1 MPSPTTE
8 QVKEKLDIVQFMR
21 EYVQLTPAG
30 KNFKG
35 LCPFHREKT
44 PSFSVSPERQTWHC
58 FGCNLGGDIFSFLM
72 RHENIEFGEA
82 LRILAEKAGVELRRL
97 NPAEYKFAGL
107 LHDINAAAK
116 NFFIE
121 QLKQS
126 PVAEKYLAERGLK
139 QETIA
144 EFELGFAPNGQEA
157 LILRLLKQKFAPED
171 IVRAGLAIQT
181 ERGSRFDR
189 FRGRI
194 MFPIHDHFGKPV
206 GFSGRIMPQFD
217 DGKMGKY
224 VNSPETPVFNKS
236 KLLYGYHITKS
247 HIRDAGWVFLVE
259 GQMDLLMS
267 YQAGV
272 KNVAASSGTALT
284 ADHLRTLRRATDQ
297 LIIGF
302 DSDDAGVEATE
313 RAIDLAAAADF
324 GVKVARFGEYKDPAD
339 AAAAGLRLAE
349 AGSVANAEAGAD
361 ILQKAIAEAVP
372 APEFYFEKYLPSV
385 ALAQRGLPHQRDRK
399 FITALRAVVG
409 KLKMMASAVERDT
422 WFKAL
427 AKRTG
432 IEERVLLE
440 EAERAEV
447 KTPSV
452 ARPADGQDAV
462 PETADRPVSRW
473 DLLSEKLVAACMAK
487 KDFVDLG
494 EHAEYLTADYRLLY
508 DLFRKGDR
516 KAQDGRLD
524 ELMNLVMLRSEH
536 LEDEEFSALKGYLHG
551 EYVKAR
557 RRELIQRIK
566 LAEAEGNDADEE
578 SARQEMKML
587 PVA

>member
-1 MPSPTTE
+1 M
-8 QVKEKLDIVQFMR
+8 QFVR
-21 EYVQLTPAG
+21 GYVELTPAG

-35 LCPFHREKT
+35 RCPFHREKT
-44 PSFSVSPERQTWHC
+44 PSFMVSPERQTWHC

-97 NPAEYKFAGL
+97 NPGEYKIAGL

-121 QLKQS
+121 QLKRS
-126 PVAEKYLAERGLK
+126 PVAEKYLAERGMQ

-144 EFELGFAPNGQEA
+144 EFEIGFAPNGQEA
-157 LILRLLKQKFAPED
+157 LILHLLKMKFAPED

-181 ERGSRFDR
+181 DRGSRFDR

-206 GFSGRIMPQFD
+206 GFSGRILPQFD
-217 DGKMGKY
+217 TGEMGKY

-236 KLLYGYHITKS
+236 KLLYGYHITKP
-247 HIRDAGWVFLVE
+247 HIREAGWAFLVE

-297 LIIGF
+297 LVVGF
-302 DSDDAGVEATE
+302 DSDEAGIEATE
-313 RAIDLAAAADF
+313 RAIDLAASADF

-339 AAAAGLRLAE
+339 AAVAGAE
-349 AGSVANAEAGAD
+349 A
-361 ILQKAIAEAVP
+361 LQKMIAAAVP
-372 APEFYFEKYLPSV
+372 APEFYFEKYLPFD
-385 ALAQRGLPHQRDRK
+385 AAQGKPTHTQRDRK
-399 FITALRAVVG
+399 FLMAVRAVVG
-409 KLKMMASAVERDT
+409 KLKMLASPVERDT

-427 AKRTG
+427 SKRLG
-432 IEERVLLE
+432 IDERVLLE
-440 EAERAEV
+440 EAERIEV
-447 KTPSV
+447 KTP
-452 ARPADGQDAV
+452 AAPRPADGAEPV
-462 PETADRPVSRW
+462 PGDADRPISRW
-473 DLLSEKLVAACMAK
+473 DLLSERLVSACLARGDMNA
-487 KDFVDLG
+487 LG

-516 KAQDGRLD
+516 KAQDARLD
-524 ELMNLVMLRSEH
+524 ELMNLAMLRSEG
-536 LEDEEFSALKGYLHG
+536 LDDEEFSALKGYVHG

-557 RRELIQRIK
+557 RRELIARIK
-566 LAEAEGNDADEE
+566 RAEEEGNEAAIA
-578 SARQEMKML
+578 SAHEEMKAL
-587 PVA
+587 PAV

>member
-1 MPSPTTE
+1 MPALRAFFFRGYSSTVPSTTTE
-8 QVKEKLDIVQFMR
+8 QIKEKLDVAQFIR

-44 PSFSVSPERQTWHC
+44 PSFMVSPERQTWHC
-58 FGCNLGGDIFSFLM
+58 FGCNLGGDIFAFLM

-116 NFFIE
+116 NFFRE
-121 QLKQS
+121 ELGRSQAAQ
-126 PVAEKYLAERGLK
+126 KYLTERGMK
-139 QETIA
+139 PETIA
-144 EFELGFAPNGQEA
+144 EFEVGFAPNQQEA
-157 LILRLLKQKFAPED
+157 LVMHLLKMKFAPDD

-181 ERGSRFDR
+181 DRGSRFDR

-206 GFSGRIMPQFD
+206 GFSGRILPQFD
-217 DGKMGKY
+217 TGEMGKY

-236 KLLYGYHITKS
+236 KLLYGFHITKS
-247 HIRDAGWVFLVE
+247 YIREAGFAFLVE

-284 ADHLRTLRRATDQ
+284 VDHLRTLRRATDQ
-297 LIIGF
+297 LVIGF
-302 DSDDAGVEATE
+302 DSDEAGVEATE
-313 RAIDLAAAADF
+313 RAIDLAAQADF
-324 GVKVARFGEYKDPAD
+324 GIKVARFGQYKDPAD
-339 AAAAGLRLAE
+339 AAVADPEALRKMIAA
-349 AGSVANAEAGAD
+349 
-361 ILQKAIAEAVP
+361 AVP
-372 APEFYFEKYLPSV
+372 APEFYFEKYLPKAPADRRARGFLV
-385 ALAQRGLPHQRDRK
+385 AV
-399 FITALRAVVG
+399 RAVVG

-427 AKRTG
+427 SRRLG
-432 IEERVLLE
+432 IDERVLLE
-440 EAERAEV
+440 EAERIDVKGPTAGKAAEA
-447 KTPSV
+447 PD
-452 ARPADGQDAV
+452 ADANV
-462 PETADRPVSRW
+462 DRPVARW
-473 DLLSEKLVAACMAK
+473 DLLSERLVAACMAK
-487 KDFVDLG
+487 KNFIDLG

-516 KAQDGRLD
+516 KAQDARLD
-524 ELMNLVMLRSEH
+524 ELMNLTLLRSEE
-536 LEDEEFSALKGYLHG
+536 LDDDELATLKRYVHG

-557 RRELIQRIK
+557 RRELIEHIK
-566 LAEAEGNDADEE
+566 RAEANGNDGAVE
-578 SARQEMKML
+578 SAVEEMKTL
-587 PVA
+587 PVV